1 MEEEYQKEDWW
12 WTTGKSSY
20 GQPFHQK
27 IFCEILR
34 FVFHLLD
41 SMPPNIV
48 KLDKLRDFPKKYL
61 YIPNDF
67 VFEVRKMADLP
78 IAAVVR
84 IAKKNGAERV
94 GSDAAEALVVKA
106 EKYIAAL
113 TKEANK
119 LAEHAGRK
127 TIKKEDVD
135 LASKS

>member
-1 MEEEYQKEDWW
+1 M
-12 WTTGKSSY
+12 
-20 GQPFHQK
+20 PLK
-27 IFCEILR
+27 IVLQDNLSHFSR
-34 FVFHLLD
+34 KF
-41 SMPPNIV
+41 
-48 KLDKLRDFPKKYL
+48 L
-61 YIPNDF
+61 YISIGIC
-67 VFEVRKMADLP
+67 FEVRNMADLP

-94 GSDAAEALVVKA
+94 GSDAAEALVVRA
-106 EKYIAAL
+106 EKYIASL

>member
-1 MEEEYQKEDWW
+1 MPLNSVLPAKLEDFS
-12 WTTGKSSY
+12 T
-20 GQPFHQK
+20 
-27 IFCEILR
+27 R
-34 FVFHLLD
+34 
-41 SMPPNIV
+41 
-48 KLDKLRDFPKKYL
+48 YL
-61 YIPNDF
+61 YVPIDF
-67 VFEVRKMADLP
+67 LFEVSKMADLP

-106 EKYIAAL
+106 EKYIAQL

-135 LASKS
+135 LASKSN

>member
-1 MEEEYQKEDWW
+1 MEPD
-12 WTTGKSSY
+12 S
-20 GQPFHQK
+20 
-27 IFCEILR
+27 
-34 FVFHLLD
+34 HLLD
-41 SMPPNIV
+41 RMPCIIV
-48 KLDKLRDFPKKYL
+48 LLGKLKDFPKKYL
-61 YIPNDF
+61 YIPRYF
-67 VFEVRKMADLP
+67 LFEVRNMADLP

-106 EKYIAAL
+106 EKYIAQL

-135 LASKS
+135 LAAKP